1 MEELKPI
8 PTKFKYIKQAS
19 KLLQNYLYENFFKEI
34 LDIVNSKTVYNDKNA
49 LNNAILS
56 GRVYYQN
63 NMFYADRFSN
73 AVAKELEE
81 LGAIYKSGG
90 YFLENFKIPVEIQQ
104 SIALASI
111 KNTAKLAAI
120 SAVLNKVEQNINEF
134 VNGLVLDDLIESLV
148 TDLQKD
154 ISQTLEQKK
163 IPVIDTTLTPKQ
175 ADTIAREYTNNMQY
189 WVKNWSEKEIKIMRK
204 EVQEMGLNGASPKT
218 ISKYFQNRWGIAQRK
233 ADFLARNETG
243 ILTSAY
249 KAAKYQEQGYT
260 HFRWITF
267 MDGRERKL
275 HAEYNN
281 KIFRFDDP
289 PIIEQL
295 KVGKNYIPKPN
306 GQRGLPKQTY
316 NCRCDFVPV
325 INTEFFQNR
334 IRINN
339 AKKSIFNKIK
349 RILVRPQCLN
359 KAG

>member
-1 MEELKPI
+1 MEELKLI

-34 LDIVNSKTVYNDKNA
+34 FNILDTKTVYNDKNA

-63 NMFYADRFSN
+63 NIFYADRFSN
-73 AVAKELEE
+73 AVAKELED
-81 LGAIYKSGG
+81 LGAVYKNGG

-104 SIALASI
+104 AIALVSI
-111 KNTAKLAAI
+111 KNAAKLAA
-120 SAVLNKVEQNINEF
+120 LNGILNQLENNIDEY
-134 VNGLVLDDLIESLV
+134 VDGLVLDNLIENLV

-163 IPVIDTTLTPKQ
+163 IPVIDTTLSPKQ
-175 ADTIAREYTNNMQY
+175 AETIAREYTNNMQY
-189 WVKNWSEKEIKIMRK
+189 WVKNWTEKEIKIMRK
-204 EVQEMGLNGASPKT
+204 EVQEMGLKGASPRT
-218 ISKYFQNRWGIAQRK
+218 VSKYFQSRWGIAQRK

-260 HFRWITF
+260 HFRWITN

-295 KVGKNYIPKPN
+295 KVGNNYIPKPN

-325 INTEFFQNR
+325 INEEYFQNR
-334 IRINN
+334 TRIEN
-339 AKKSIFNKIK
+339 AKKSFFNKIK
-349 RILVRPQCLN
+349 RIFTRPQRVN

>member
-1 MEELKPI
+1 MEELRLI

-19 KLLQNYLYENFFKEI
+19 RIVQNYLYENFFKEI
-34 LDIVNSKTVYNDKNA
+34 LDIADTKTVHNDKNA

-56 GRVYYQN
+56 GHVYYQN
-63 NMFYADRFSN
+63 NIFYADRFSN

-90 YFLENFKIPVEIQQ
+90 YFLENYKIPVEIQQ

-111 KNTAKLAAI
+111 KNMAKLAAI
-120 SAVLNKVEQNINEF
+120 SGVLNRVEQNINEF
-134 VNGLVLDDLIESLV
+134 VKGLVLDDLIESLV

-163 IPVIDTTLTPKQ
+163 IPVIDTTLSTKQ
-175 ADTIAREYTNNMQY
+175 AETIAREYTDNMRY
-189 WVKNWSEKEIKIMRK
+189 WVKNWTEKEIKIMRK
-204 EVQEMGLNGASPKT
+204 EVQEMGLKGASPRT
-218 ISKYFQNRWGIAQRK
+218 ISKYFQSRWKKEQDK
-233 ADFLARNETG
+233 ADFLARNETR
-243 ILTSAY
+243 ILTNTY
-249 KAAKYQEQGYT
+249 KAAKYQEDGFSE
-260 HFRWITF
+260 FRWVTN

-275 HAEYNN
+275 HAEHNN
-281 KIFRFDDP
+281 KIYRFDDP
-289 PIIEQL
+289 PVIDERT
-295 KVGKNYIPKPN
+295 GE
-306 GQRGLPKQTY
+306 RGLPGQTY
-316 NCRCDFVPV
+316 NCRCNLIPV

-334 IRINN
+334 TRINN